1 MPHFRDG
8 VAWVQAQRENEAEP
22 FDNFS
27 CRAFALS
34 EVVTREPKLSTCI
47 EECNDA
53 CNKLRWQSSMQK
65 HLEWCL
71 HILKGH
77 IQCGGKSLL
86 GPCILGYGCR
96 RLMEPSLVLCL
107 HPLRVAD
114 IDEGPRSSGGIS
126 SGLAGAQT
134 RALRQRRYLRTIF
147 PQDEVEVERR
157 AQHLRHETVVVRVV
171 QVEVKLDG
179 EGGLG
184 VPLEDVTRQLI
195 RHCLEV
201 RVPRIEGF
209 AHAEANVSDGLFL
222 QQDLDDGVLLKLC
235 ERKGG

>member
-1 MPHFRDG
+1 MKVV
-8 VAWVQAQRENEAEP
+8 VAREAELAA
-22 FDNFS
+22 
-27 CRAFALS
+27 CV
-34 EVVTREPKLSTCI
+34 EV
-47 EECNDA
+47 CNTPR
-53 CNKLRWQSSMQK
+53 NKLWWQGSMQK
-65 HLEWCL
+65 HFEGGL
-71 HILKGH
+71 HILQRH
-77 IQCGGKSLL
+77 IQGRGEALSSPGVLGDGSRLL
-86 GPCILGYGCR
+86 MKPALSFRLAPLHVLDVDERPLG
-96 RLMEPSLVLCL
+96 L
-107 HPLRVAD
+107 
-114 IDEGPRSSGGIS
+114 RSSS
-126 SGLAGAQT
+126 FLGLTSAQT

-209 AHAEANVSDGLFL
+209 AHAEANVADGLFL